1 MKNKN
6 LIIYIIICLII
17 IAGIAVWQS
26 KGFRTEIQYTPRKQI
41 QLTNYTGIEISD
53 VESIASEVL
62 GKTTYIVQPVET
74 FGNAVSI
81 VSKNMTEEQRDKI
94 VEKFNEKYNTKL
106 DKEKVEIYSIP
117 HTRVK
122 DILKRYI
129 VPGIATLCLV
139 IVYFAIRF
147 SKIGYKKV
155 IAKTILVPIVSEL
168 IVFSIMSI
176 ARIPFSRLAVATG
189 LTVYLISLIA
199 LTVMFE
205 NQRNRYIEELENNK

>member
-41 QLTNYTGIEISD
+41 QLTNYTGINISD
-53 VESIASEVL
+53 VESFASEVL
-62 GKTTYIVQPVET
+62 GNTTYIIQPVET

-81 VSKNMTEEQRDKI
+81 VAKNMTEEQRDKI

-106 DKEKVEIYSIP
+106 EKEKVEIYSIP

-129 VPGIATLCLV
+129 IPGLATLCLV

-155 IAKTILVPIVSEL
+155 IAKTMLVPIVSEL
-168 IVFSIMSI
+168 IVFSIISI

>member
-81 VSKNMTEEQRDKI
+81 VAKNMTEEQRDKI

-106 DKEKVEIYSIP
+106 EKEKVEINSIP

-129 VPGIATLCLV
+129 VPGLATLCLV

-155 IAKTILVPIVSEL
+155 IAKTMLVPIVSEL
-168 IVFSIMSI
+168 IVFSIISI

>member
-17 IAGIAVWQS
+17 IAGLAVWQS

-81 VSKNMTEEQRDKI
+81 VSKNMTEEQKDKI

-106 DKEKVEIYSIP
+106 EKEKVEIYSIP

-189 LTVYLISLIA
+189 LTVYLISLIV

>member
-17 IAGIAVWQS
+17 IAGLAVWQS

-81 VSKNMTEEQRDKI
+81 VSKNMTEEQKDKI

-106 DKEKVEIYSIP
+106 EKEKVEIYSIP

-168 IVFSIMSI
+168 IVFSIISI

-189 LTVYLISLIA
+189 LTVYLISLIV

>member
-41 QLTNYTGIEISD
+41 QLTNYTGINISD

-62 GKTTYIVQPVET
+62 GNTTYIIQPVET

-81 VSKNMTEEQRDKI
+81 VAKNMTEEQRDKI

-106 DKEKVEIYSIP
+106 EKEKVEIYSIP

-129 VPGIATLCLV
+129 VPGLATLCLV

-168 IVFSIMSI
+168 IVFSIISI

-189 LTVYLISLIA
+189 LTVYLVSLIA

>member
-17 IAGIAVWQS
+17 IAGLAVWQS

-81 VSKNMTEEQRDKI
+81 VSKNMTEEQKDKI

-106 DKEKVEIYSIP
+106 
-117 HTRVK
+117 
-122 DILKRYI
+122 
-129 VPGIATLCLV
+129 
-139 IVYFAIRF
+139 
-147 SKIGYKKV
+147 
-155 IAKTILVPIVSEL
+155 
-168 IVFSIMSI
+168 
-176 ARIPFSRLAVATG
+176 
-189 LTVYLISLIA
+189 
-199 LTVMFE
+199 
-205 NQRNRYIEELENNK
+205 

>member
-53 VESIASEVL
+53 VEAIASEVL
-62 GKTTYIVQPVET
+62 GNTSYIIQPVET

-106 DKEKVEIYSIP
+106 EKEKVEIYSIP

-122 DILKRYI
+122 DILKKYI
-129 VPGIATLCLV
+129 VPGVATLALT
-139 IVYFAIRF
+139 IIYFAIRF
-147 SKIGYKKV
+147 SKIGYIKV
-155 IAKTILVPIVSEL
+155 VTKTILLPVVSEL

-189 LTVYLISLIA
+189 LTVYLISLIV

-205 NQRNRYIEELENNK
+205 NERNRYIEEIQ

>member
-17 IAGIAVWQS
+17 IAGLAVWQS

-41 QLTNYTGIEISD
+41 QLTNYTGINISD

-62 GKTTYIVQPVET
+62 GNTTYIVQPVET

-106 DKEKVEIYSIP
+106 EKEKVVIYSIP

>member
-17 IAGIAVWQS
+17 IAGLAVWQS

-41 QLTNYTGIEISD
+41 QLTNHTGIETSD
-53 VESIASEVL
+53 VEAIASEVL

-81 VSKNMTEEQRDKI
+81 VSKNMTEEQRNQI

-106 DKEKVEIYSIP
+106 EKEKVEIVSIP

-122 DILKRYI
+122 DILKKYI
-129 VPGIATLCLV
+129 VPGIITLCIL

-155 IAKTILVPIVSEL
+155 ILKTLLIPIVSEL
-168 IVFSIMSI
+168 VVFSIMSI

-189 LTVYLISLIA
+189 LTVYLISIIA

-205 NQRNRYIEELENNK
+205 NQRNKYIEELEINK

>member
-41 QLTNYTGIEISD
+41 QLTNHTGINISD
-53 VESIASEVL
+53 VEAIASEVL
-62 GKTTYIVQPVET
+62 GNTSYIVQPVET
-74 FGNAVSI
+74 FGNAVSV
-81 VSKNMTEEQRDKI
+81 VSKSITEEQRDKI

-106 DKEKVEIYSIP
+106 EKEKIEIFSIP

-129 VPGIATLCLV
+129 VPGLATLVLV
-139 IVYFAIRF
+139 IVYFSIRF

-155 IAKTILVPIVSEL
+155 IANTILVPIVSEL
-168 IVFSIMSI
+168 IVFSIISI

-189 LTVYLISLIA
+189 LTVYLVSLIA

>member
-17 IAGIAVWQS
+17 IAGLAVWQS

-41 QLTNYTGIEISD
+41 QLTNYTGINISD

-62 GKTTYIVQPVET
+62 GNTTYIVQPVET

-147 SKIGYKKV
+147 SKIGYKRV
-155 IAKTILVPIVSEL
+155 IAKTMLVPIVSEL

>member
-41 QLTNYTGIEISD
+41 QLTNYTGINTSD

-62 GKTTYIVQPVET
+62 GNTTYIIQPVET

-81 VSKNMTEEQRDKI
+81 VAKNMTEEQRDKI

-106 DKEKVEIYSIP
+106 EKEKVEIYSIP

-129 VPGIATLCLV
+129 IPGLATLCLV

-155 IAKTILVPIVSEL
+155 IAKTMLVPIVSEL
-168 IVFSIMSI
+168 IVFSIISI

-205 NQRNRYIEELENNK
+205 NQRNRYIKELENNK

>member
-6 LIIYIIICLII
+6 LIIYIILCLII
-17 IAGIAVWQS
+17 IAGIAVWEA

-53 VESIASEVL
+53 VEEIAREVL
-62 GKTTYIVQPVET
+62 GNTVYIIQPVET

-81 VSKNMTEEQRDKI
+81 VSKNMTEEQRNQI

-106 DKEKVEIYSIP
+106 EKEKVEIVSIP

-122 DILKRYI
+122 DILKKYI
-129 VPGIATLCLV
+129 VPGLITLCIL

-155 IAKTILVPIVSEL
+155 ILKTILIPIVSEL
-168 IVFSIMSI
+168 VVFSIMSI

-189 LTVYLISLIA
+189 LSVYLISLIA

-205 NQRNRYIEELENNK
+205 NKRNKYIEELENNK

>member
-6 LIIYIIICLII
+6 LIIYIILCLII
-17 IAGIAVWQS
+17 IAGIAVWEA

-41 QLTNYTGIEISD
+41 QLTNYTGIDISD
-53 VESIASEVL
+53 VEEIAREVL
-62 GKTTYIVQPVET
+62 GNTVYIIQPVET

-81 VSKNMTEEQRDKI
+81 VSKNMTEEQRNQI

-106 DKEKVEIYSIP
+106 EKEKVEIVSIP

-122 DILKRYI
+122 DILKKYI
-129 VPGIATLCLV
+129 VPGLITLCIL

-155 IAKTILVPIVSEL
+155 IIKTILIPIVSEL
-168 IVFSIMSI
+168 VVFSIMSI

-189 LTVYLISLIA
+189 LSVYLISLIA

-205 NQRNRYIEELENNK
+205 NKRNKYIEELENNK

>member
-17 IAGIAVWQS
+17 IAGLAVWQS

-41 QLTNYTGIEISD
+41 QLTNHTGIETSD
-53 VESIASEVL
+53 VEAIASEVL

-81 VSKNMTEEQRDKI
+81 VSKNMTEEQRNQL

-106 DKEKVEIYSIP
+106 EKEKVEIVSIP

-122 DILKRYI
+122 DILKKYI
-129 VPGIATLCLV
+129 VPGIITLCIL

-155 IAKTILVPIVSEL
+155 ILKTLLIPIVSEL
-168 IVFSIMSI
+168 VVFSIMSI

-189 LTVYLISLIA
+189 LTVYLISIIA

-205 NQRNRYIEELENNK
+205 NQRNKYIEELEINK

>member
-41 QLTNYTGIEISD
+41 QLTNYTGINISD

-62 GKTTYIVQPVET
+62 GNTTYIIQPVET

-81 VSKNMTEEQRDKI
+81 VAKNMTEEQRDKI

-106 DKEKVEIYSIP
+106 EKEKVEIYSIP

-129 VPGIATLCLV
+129 IPGLATLCLV

-155 IAKTILVPIVSEL
+155 IAKTMLVPIVSEL
-168 IVFSIMSI
+168 IVFSIISI

>member
-17 IAGIAVWQS
+17 IAGLAVWQS

-41 QLTNYTGIEISD
+41 QLTNYTGINISD

-62 GKTTYIVQPVET
+62 GNTTYIIQPVET

-106 DKEKVEIYSIP
+106 EKEKVVIYSIP

-147 SKIGYKKV
+147 SKIGCKRV
-155 IAKTILVPIVSEL
+155 IAKTMLVPIVSEL